1 MERERKKNYNTNFLY
16 WKKSSLL
23 DVLEINACA
32 IKCMCFG
39 KK

>member
-1 MERERKKNYNTNFLY
+1 MERGGSYNTNFLY

-32 IKCMCFG
+32 IKRMCFG